1 MQTVEEA
8 TGVRIDH
15 YAQIGF
21 GGFASVVDALGG
33 LEMCLDEP
41 IVDPLAGQTYVRS
54 TSNHGHAMRM
64 VQYLL
69 DRDVPIAIG
78 GLDEVRSEFDSPRAT
93 IAFLLDRERVTTAQV
108 SALAAAARDNNDF
121 LGEQF
126 MQWFLGAQ
134 VDDVAAMTTLL
145 TVLDR
150 QDNLFDVEEFI
161 RRELRGTVRIDTTAP
176 RMAGAT

>member
-1 MQTVEEA
+1 MPENLSFTELLRDQ
-8 TGVRIDH
+8 VRAGLTAAHQYLAAAVYFD
-15 YAQIGF
+15 AQ
-21 GGFASVVDALGG
+21 DLP
-33 LEMCLDEP
+33 E
-41 IVDPLAGQTYVRS
+41 LAAQTYARS

>member
-1 MQTVEEA
+1 MPENLSFTELLRDQ
-8 TGVRIDH
+8 VRAGLTAAH
-15 YAQIGF
+15 QYLAAAVYF
-21 GGFASVVDALGG
+21 DALD
-33 LEMCLDEP
+33 LPE
-41 IVDPLAGQTYVRS
+41 LAAQTYARS

-69 DRDVPIAIG
+69 DRDVPVAIG
-78 GLDEVRSEFDSPRAT
+78 GLDEVRSEFDSPRAA
-93 IAFLLDRERVTTAQV
+93 IAFLLDRERATTAQV
-108 SALAAAARDNNDF
+108 SALAAAARESNDF

-126 MQWFLGAQ
+126 MQWFLGEQ

>member
-1 MQTVEEA
+1 MPENLSFTELLRDQ
-8 TGVRIDH
+8 VRAGLTAAHQYLAAAVYFD
-15 YAQIGF
+15 AQ
-21 GGFASVVDALGG
+21 DLP
-33 LEMCLDEP
+33 E
-41 IVDPLAGQTYVRS
+41 LAGQTYTRS

-78 GLDEVRSEFDSPRAT
+78 GLDEVRSEFDSPRAA

-108 SALAAAARDNNDF
+108 SALAAAAREGNDF

-126 MQWFLGAQ
+126 MQWFLGQQ